1 MTIQPLALLIEDDP
15 DLITIFSMAL
25 EDAGFLIESIAEG
38 DAALARLG
46 DVIPSVVVLDLH
58 LPNVSGTH
66 ILDAI
71 RADERLSAT
80 RVIIVSADPQLA
92 ESVSGEAD
100 LVLVKPI
107 SFGQLRDLAHR
118 LIR

>member
-1 MTIQPLALLIEDDP
+1 MTADRRAWPVPRDLPKHPTTQDLSGWLLCGP
-15 DLITIFSMAL
+15 R
-25 EDAGFLIESIAEG
+25 
-38 DAALARLG
+38 RL
-46 DVIPSVVVLDLH
+46 
-58 LPNVSGTH
+58 
-66 ILDAI
+66 
-71 RADERLSAT
+71 
-80 RVIIVSADPQLA
+80 VSADPQLA

>member
-38 DAALARLG
+38 DAALARLR

-58 LPNVSGTH
+58 LPNVSGTQ
-66 ILDAI
+66 ILDSI
-71 RADERLSAT
+71 RADERLSST

-92 ESVSGEAD
+92 ESVSGKAD

-107 SFGQLRDLAHR
+107 SYGQLRDLAHR